1 MLYFKNVTVI
11 PSSYKAFAK
20 NASVL
25 NIFGVYEAIEKVP
38 NIRTTLLLCEIDKI
52 RQYQTAVREAVI
64 HGGSL

>member
-38 NIRTTLLLCEIDKI
+38 NIRTTLLL
-52 RQYQTAVREAVI
+52 
-64 HGGSL
+64 